1 MTLAEAL
8 SKRVNEL
15 LESNKITQY
24 QLFKL
29 SGVPQT
35 TISDVRNM
43 KNGTVNIRI
52 IYEIAQGFEMDLIDF
67 FNSPLFKRENITD

>member
-1 MTLAEAL
+1 MSLAEAL
-8 SKRVNEL
+8 SKRINEL
-15 LESNKITQY
+15 LEKKNITQY
-24 QLFKL
+24 KLFKL

-35 TISDVRNM
+35 TISDIRNM

-67 FNSPLFKRENITD
+67 FDCPLFKGDNITD

>member
-15 LESNKITQY
+15 LNENKITQY
-24 QLFKL
+24 KLFKL

-35 TISDVRNM
+35 TISDIRNM

-52 IYEIAQGFEMDLIDF
+52 IYEIAQGFKMDLVEF
-67 FNSPLFKRENITD
+67 FNSPIFKGDNITD

>member
-15 LESNKITQY
+15 LKSNDITQY
-24 QLFKL
+24 KLFKL
-29 SGVPQT
+29 SGVPQS
-35 TISDVRNM
+35 TISDIRNM

-67 FNSPLFKRENITD
+67 FNSPLFKGDNITD